1 MYKNLTIFNP
11 TVDEGL
17 NDDEEEY
24 ENFANFAMIME
35 MEEAVQNFNGDQ
47 NQTFEGLSWLQI
59 NSNYEVEGNE
69 EISSKVDQQ
78 IFSSKD
84 FRQKFKI

>member
-1 MYKNLTIFNP
+1 M
-11 TVDEGL
+11 DEGL

-59 NSNYEVEGNE
+59 NSNHELEGNE

-78 IFSSKD
+78 MFSSKV
-84 FRQKFKI
+84 QKLNYH

>member
-1 MYKNLTIFNP
+1 M
-11 TVDEGL
+11 DEGL

-24 ENFANFAMIME
+24 ENFVNFAMIME

>member
-1 MYKNLTIFNP
+1 M
-11 TVDEGL
+11 DEGP

-24 ENFANFAMIME
+24 ENFANFALIME

-59 NSNYEVEGNE
+59 NSNHELEGNE
-69 EISSKVDQQ
+69 EISSKVGQK

-84 FRQKFKI
+84 YSSKFQKLTYY

>member
-1 MYKNLTIFNP
+1 M
-11 TVDEGL
+11 DEGP

-24 ENFANFAMIME
+24 ENFANFALIME

-59 NSNYEVEGNE
+59 NSNHELEGNE
-69 EISSKVDQQ
+69 EISSKVG
-78 IFSSKD
+78 
-84 FRQKFKI
+84 

>member
-1 MYKNLTIFNP
+1 M
-11 TVDEGL
+11 DEGL
-17 NDDEEEY
+17 NDHEEEY

-59 NSNYEVEGNE
+59 NSNHELEGNE

-78 IFSSKD
+78 MFSSEV
-84 FRQKFKI
+84 QKLNYH

>member
-1 MYKNLTIFNP
+1 M
-11 TVDEGL
+11 DEGL

-59 NSNYEVEGNE
+59 NSNHELEGNE
-69 EISSKVDQQ
+69 EISSKVDQK

-84 FRQKFKI
+84 YSSKIQKLNHY